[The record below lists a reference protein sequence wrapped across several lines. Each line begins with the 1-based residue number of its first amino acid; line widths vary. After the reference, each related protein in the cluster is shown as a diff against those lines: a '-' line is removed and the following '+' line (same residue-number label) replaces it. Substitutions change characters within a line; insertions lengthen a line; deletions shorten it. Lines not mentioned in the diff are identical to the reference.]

1 MPVKLFSTLA
11 VKKALDDFVLD
22 AFDAETGIEVEGV
35 FDPTVQLLRRI
46 DAGETFDVMIGV
58 TSSFDELG
66 DIVDLASR
74 RAIARTGVGLA
85 VPSGSPAPDIST
97 TESFVEVLLA
107 ARSVAYSRTGASG
120 IYFAKLIEELGIAD
134 EINSRATII
143 EKGFIANAVVDGR
156 ADLAVQQLSELL
168 FVPEADI
175 IGPFPDGRAA
185 LHRVQCG
192 VEPDGSRKLRR
203 QRLRRVPVELGR
215 SRGLRADPLGSA
227 RSPSSYR
234 LDARTKRG
242 CASPRSPSSFV
253 RKPRY

>member
-11 VKKALDDFVLD
+11 VKKALDDVILD
-22 AFDAETGIEVEGV
+22 AFGTETGIEVEGV

-46 DAGETFDVMIGV
+46 EAGETFDVMIGV

-97 TESFVEVLLA
+97 TQSFVEALLA

-168 FVPEADI
+168 FVPEAAI
-175 IGPFPDGRAA
+175 IGPFPDDVQHYSEFSAA
-185 LHRVQCG
+185 LSLTAAG
-192 VEPDGSRKLRR
+192 SSDANAFVEFL
-203 QRLRRVPVELGR
+203 
-215 SRGLRADPLGSA
+215 
-227 RSPSSYR
+227 SSSTALEAY
-234 LDARTKRG
+234 ARTRLEVP
-242 CASPRSPSSFV
+242 AHFV
-253 RKPRY
+253 